1 MRNKLLN
8 YAIILASGIGTRFQ
22 SDTPKQFLNIG
33 DKTILELTTECF
45 ENSEKIDRIILV
57 VNEEFLPKVK
67 ELVQKNRYKK
77 VYKIVAGGSTRKDS
91 SLNGVET
98 IEDDEANILIHD
110 GARPYITTDIINNCI
125 EALNSGERALTTAI
139 PMTDTVIEVSDKKV
153 KKMPSRDLL
162 MRVQTPQGFKLSI
175 IRKAHELAKG
185 DNNFTDD
192 CGMILKYNLCE
203 ITVIDGETDNIK
215 ITYPKDLHITEK
227 FSNKINQ

>member
-1 MRNKLLN
+1 MEKKLLN
-8 YAIILASGIGTRFQ
+8 YAIILASGSGTRFQ
-22 SDTPKQFLNIG
+22 SDVPKQFLKIG
-33 DKTILELTTECF
+33 DKTILEITTECF
-45 ENSEKIDRIILV
+45 ENAEKIDRIILV
-57 VNEEFLPKVK
+57 VNEEFLESVK
-67 ELVQKNRYKK
+67 ELVQKNKYKK
-77 VYKIVAGGSTRKDS
+77 IYKIIAGGASRKDS
-91 SLNGVET
+91 SLHGVEA

-153 KKMPSRDLL
+153 KKMPSRESL

-192 CGMILKYNLCE
+192 CGMILKYNLCN
-203 ITVIDGETDNIK
+203 ITVIRGEAENIK